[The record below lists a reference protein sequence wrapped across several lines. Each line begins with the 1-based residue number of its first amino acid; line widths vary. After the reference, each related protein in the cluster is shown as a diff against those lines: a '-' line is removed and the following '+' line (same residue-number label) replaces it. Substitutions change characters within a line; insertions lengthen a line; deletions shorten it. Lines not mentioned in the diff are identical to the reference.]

1 VTDTR
6 TDLARRLGYVA
17 ADLDRRG
24 YVYAGVLRQAARVLL
39 EVDQDPPGCRG
50 CGRPLDQPAT
60 GRRRRWCGERCRRR
74 HRR

>member
-6 TDLARRLGYVA
+6 TDIARQLGFVA
-17 ADLDRRG
+17 ADLDRRH
-24 YVYAGVLRQAARVLL
+24 YPYAGVLRQAARVLL
-39 EVDQDPPGCRG
+39 GVDQDTSGCRG
-50 CGRPLDQPAT
+50 CGRPLDQPPT